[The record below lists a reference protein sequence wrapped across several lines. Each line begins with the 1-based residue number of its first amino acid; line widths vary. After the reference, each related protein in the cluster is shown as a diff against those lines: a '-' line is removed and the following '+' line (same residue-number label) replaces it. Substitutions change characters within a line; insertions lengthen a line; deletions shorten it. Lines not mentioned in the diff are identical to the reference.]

1 MASEADFVS
10 SVPAAETAPWF
21 ERLSRPILFLVIS
34 LALVGAYLA
43 FSIPV
48 SVFPNTDFPRVV
60 IGVDNGVMPID
71 QMLVTITRPIEES
84 VNSVPGLQRV
94 VSITSRGSAE
104 VDLFFDWNSDMILTL
119 QRVDAVVAR
128 LQSELPTSAKL
139 ETHRLTF
146 ASFPILGYSLTSDA
160 ISQDKLW
167 EIATYDIKPR
177 LNRLDGVASVLVQGG
192 RVPEFQVSPDPARL
206 LSTGV
211 TVTDLLEAIR
221 RTNVIDSPGLLEHD
235 HQLVLGLISGQVR
248 TPEQIGKIVVKNTP
262 AGVPIR
268 IGDVATVGPSVAPVY
283 TIVTANGKSAV
294 LLGINRQP
302 ESNTLAVANEVHAQI
317 QELASTLPPGVHIEP
332 FYDQSTI
339 VHDSIA
345 SVRDAVLLG
354 LILSSA
360 ILVLFLRDWGTSLVA
375 GLVIP
380 ATLLVTFV
388 ILKITGQSFNLMT
401 LGGLAA
407 AVGLVIDDA
416 IVVLE
421 NIVMHRDAGEGRA
434 QAIQSALR
442 EITVPLIGSTITP
455 IVVFLPLVSITGVTG
470 SFFRALA
477 ITMTVSL
484 LCSLVLALAW
494 TPTLS
499 QYFVRR
505 KATGAALAQSEPVRD
520 TTQQATPAALLA
532 AEEAHL
538 GGLFGRIVNF
548 YERCMKVVI
557 QRPVLL
563 IASSI
568 IIVILSGVGY
578 KLLDT
583 ALLPEMDEGGFI
595 LDYYTPPGSSLAESD
610 RILQHIEKILRDT
623 PEVENTSRRT
633 GLQLGLAAVTEAN
646 RGDFTVRL
654 KRDRKRGIDE
664 VIDDVRGQIKQSEPA
679 ADVEFVQVLQDM
691 IGDLSNEPE
700 PVVIK
705 MYSQDAQLLLKTAP
719 QVADAIGK
727 IHGVVDVLDGIEN
740 TVSGPAVTFQID
752 PTTAARSGFTVEEVS
767 TDAAALLEGEPAA
780 TPVVLNDRAY
790 PIRVRFPERIRTSL
804 EQMTNTLIVSS
815 TNRTATLGSLATLTT
830 DPGETEIRRE
840 NLQRLVEVTA
850 RLEGVGLGKGIAE
863 VQKVVA
869 DLHLPANIRVEY
881 GGQYQEQ
888 QKSFRDLLMVLVL
901 ALALLFVVLLFEFRT
916 FSAPVAILASA
927 LLSTFGGFLALLV
940 TRTNFNVASFM
951 GMIMVVGIVA
961 KNGILLLDAEQRFRT
976 LGLSPANAMLQA
988 GRRRLRP
995 IAMTALA
1002 TIAGMLPLAL
1012 ALGAGSQ
1019 MLQPLAITVIGGLLS
1034 SMVLSL
1040 VFTPAIN
1047 YFLHRSANTE
1057 AKPAEAI

>member
-1 MASEADFVS
+1 MAAEAGFRS
-10 SVPAAETAPWF
+10 SVPRASAAPWF
-21 ERLSRPILFLVIS
+21 ERLSRPILFSVIS

-128 LQSELPTSAKL
+128 LQGELPSTAKL

-167 EIATYDIKPR
+167 ELATYDIKPR
-177 LNRLDGVASVLVQGG
+177 LNRLDGVASVLIQGG

-235 HQLVLGLISGQVR
+235 HQLVLGLVSGQVR
-248 TPEQIGKIVVKNTP
+248 TPEQIAKIVVKNTP
-262 AGVPIR
+262 AGIPIR

-294 LLGINRQP
+294 LLSVNRQP
-302 ESNTLAVANEVHAQI
+302 ESNTLAVADEVHAQI
-317 QELASTLPPGVHIEP
+317 SELVSTLPPGVHLEP

-380 ATLLVTFV
+380 ATLLLTFIV
-388 ILKITGQSFNLMT
+388 LKITGQSFNLMT

-421 NIVMHRDAGEGRA
+421 NIVLHRDAGEGRA
-434 QAIQSALR
+434 KAIQSALR
-442 EITVPLIGSTITP
+442 EMTVPLIGSTITP

-484 LCSLVLALAW
+484 LCSLLLALAW

-505 KATGAALAQSEPVRD
+505 KSPSTDSPQPLEESSQPLDPG
-520 TTQQATPAALLA
+520 ALLV
-532 AEEAHL
+532 AEEAHIS
-538 GGLFGRIVNF
+538 GLFGGIVNF
-548 YERCMKVVI
+548 YERCMKRVI
-557 QRPVLL
+557 QHPFLL

-568 IIVILSGVGY
+568 IIVVLSFVGY

-654 KRDRKRGIDE
+654 KRDRKRGIDA
-664 VIDDVRGQIKQSEPA
+664 VIEDVRGQIKETEPA
-679 ADVEFVQVLQDM
+679 ADIEFVQVLQDM

-705 MYSQDAQLLLKTAP
+705 LYSQDAQLLLKTAP

-727 IHGVVDVLDGIEN
+727 IHGVVDILDGIEN
-740 TVSGPAVTFQID
+740 TVSGPAATFQID
-752 PTTAARSGFTVEEVS
+752 PATAARAGFTVEEVS

-790 PIRVRFPERIRTSL
+790 PIRVRFPDRIRASL
-804 EQMTNTLIVSS
+804 EQMTSTLIVSS

-850 RLEGVGLGKGIAE
+850 RLENVGLGKGIAE

-869 DLHLPANIRVEY
+869 DLHLPASIRVEY

-888 QKSFRDLLMVLVL
+888 QKSFRDLLMVLFL

-927 LLSTFGGFLALLV
+927 LLSTFGGFLALLI

-951 GMIMVVGIVA
+951 GMIMVIGIVA
-961 KNGILLLDAEQRFRT
+961 KNGILLLDAEQRFRG
-976 LGLSPANAMLQA
+976 LGFSSADAMLQA

-1002 TIAGMLPLAL
+1002 TVAGMLPLAL
-1012 ALGAGSQ
+1012 AIGAGSQ

-1040 VFTPAIN
+1040 VFTPAIH
-1047 YFLHRSANTE
+1047 YFLHRERPTE
-1057 AKPAEAI
+1057 SKQAEAV

>member
-1 MASEADFVS
+1 MAFGADSGS
-10 SVPAAETAPWF
+10 SVPSERIAPWF

-34 LALVGAYLA
+34 LALAGAYLA
-43 FSIPV
+43 FNIPV
-48 SVFPNTDFPRVV
+48 SVFPETNFPRIV

-71 QMLVTITRPIEES
+71 QMLVTITRPIEEA

-104 VDLFFDWNSDMILTL
+104 VDLFFDWNSDMIVTL

-128 LQSELPTSAKL
+128 LQGELVPTAKL

-146 ASFPILGYSLTSDA
+146 ASFPILGYSLTADS

-192 RVPEFQVSPDPARL
+192 RIPEFQVSPDPARL

-235 HQLVLGLISGQVR
+235 HQLVLGLVSGQVR
-248 TPEQIGKIVVKNTP
+248 TPEQIGKIVVKNTA
-262 AGVPIR
+262 AGVPVR

-294 LLGINRQP
+294 LLSINRQP
-302 ESNTLAVANEVHAQI
+302 ESNTLAVADEVHTQI
-317 QELASTLPPGVHIEP
+317 QELAATLPPGVHLEP

-360 ILVLFLRDWGTSLVA
+360 ILVLFLRDWGTSLIA

-380 ATLLVTFV
+380 ATLLLTFIV
-388 ILKITGQSFNLMT
+388 LRFTGQSFNLMT

-421 NIVMHRDAGEGRA
+421 NIVLHRDAGEGRA

-484 LCSLVLALAW
+484 LCSLLLALAW

-505 KATGAALAQSEPVRD
+505 KSPTDSAQSAGG
-520 TTQQATPAALLA
+520 TQQPLDARALLV
-532 AEEAHL
+532 AEEAHI

-548 YERCMKVVI
+548 YERCMKSVI
-557 QRPVLL
+557 SRPVLL
-563 IASSI
+563 IASSVV
-568 IIVILSGVGY
+568 IVVLAAIGY

-595 LDYYTPPGSSLAESD
+595 LDYFTPPGSSLAESD
-610 RILQHIEKILRDT
+610 RILQRIEKILRDT

-664 VIDDVRGQIKQSEPA
+664 VINDVRAQIKESEPA
-679 ADVEFVQVLQDM
+679 ADIEFVQVLQDM

-705 MYSQDAQLLLKTAP
+705 LYSQDAQLLLKTAP

-727 IHGVVDVLDGIEN
+727 IHGVVDILDGIEN
-740 TVSGPAVTFQID
+740 TISGPAVTFQID

-830 DPGETEIRRE
+830 DTGETEIRRE

-850 RLEGVGLGKGIAE
+850 RLENVGLGKGIAE
-863 VQKVVA
+863 VQKAVA
-869 DLHLPANIRVEY
+869 DLHLPASIRVEY

-888 QKSFRDLLMVLVL
+888 QKSFRDLLMVLFL

-951 GMIMVVGIVA
+951 GMIMVIGIVA
-961 KNGILLLDAEQRFRT
+961 KNGILLLDAEQRFRG
-976 LGLSPANAMLQA
+976 LGFSSAEAMLQA

-1012 ALGAGSQ
+1012 AIGAGSQ

-1047 YFLHRSANTE
+1047 YFLQRDAKLASASANAT
-1057 AKPAEAI
+1057 